1 VRRRRLLFNATL
13 MTRLQGL
20 MMRVRA
26 RVQTPDL
33 SDHVGLNRSQWDG
46 YAARWSSAGFR
57 RALAS
62 RGVEVDNLAVLGEE
76 WTMTDLDM
84 LGIIEEWISPHVT
97 RGSVAAEIGV
107 GGGRVAKLVADQV
120 GELICFDVSE
130 MMLEHAK
137 RALAGQRNVS
147 FGHVQEPRLPDD
159 LGGRLDFIYS
169 YDVFV
174 HLDLHTIWKYV
185 QEIAR
190 VLKPGGRAFLH
201 TSNLTAPGGWK
212 RFATQDHYSL
222 DGHYF
227 VTPEV
232 VKTLV
237 SHTDL
242 RVVTESTPQP
252 GAGVLNRDYLI
263 LLERPA

>member
-1 VRRRRLLFNATL
+1 
-13 MTRLQGL
+13 
-20 MMRVRA
+20 MMRVRS
-26 RVQTPDL
+26 RVRTPDL

-46 YAARWSSAGFR
+46 YAARWSSRGFR
-57 RALAS
+57 RSLTT
-62 RGVEVDNLAVLGEE
+62 RGVDADQLEVLGEE
-76 WTMTDLDM
+76 WTMTDADM
-84 LGIIEEWISPHVT
+84 QDVIDEWISPNVT
-97 RGSVAAEIGV
+97 DTSVAAEIGV
-107 GGGRVAKLVADQV
+107 GGGRVAKVVADQV

-130 MMLEHAK
+130 MMLEHAR
-137 RALAGQRNVS
+137 RALADKDNVS
-147 FGHVQEPRLPDD
+147 FAHVEQPKLPDD
-159 LGGRLDFIYS
+159 LGGRLDFVYS

-201 TSNLTAPGGWK
+201 TTNLTAPGGWE
-212 RFATQDHYSL
+212 RFAAQDHYTL

-227 VTPEV
+227 VTPEL

-237 SHTDL
+237 SHAGL
-242 RVVTESTPQP
+242 SVLTESTPQP
-252 GAGVLNRDYLI
+252 GSGVLNRDYLI